1 MRFVLALAAVAC
13 AATVKEDGPPVRVKG
28 EPGII
33 GFESWDDDYED
44 GEYWTLYYDEHDYSM
59 KGMTPLSHLEGV
71 AWVAKTW
78 TGSATKGGDPDPVA
92 DEAIITFSR
101 DTIFFVNDGGGGP
114 YKVTSLPAEVQSPDG
129 EKINFW
135 MNTEGQ
141 LVVDF
146 AYSEHG
152 TIWYERRTGP
162 KPKKASPTHDHAES
176 ASLHA
181 CNAELRVYQRELD
194 DALRA
199 IRDARNENERSG
211 SNTVLVALATF
222 IIGYYVGR
230 SQKDRRARTTSTGTS
245 ATDRFKDAVLKG
257 RKDLLWNVDDPV
269 VVLQVD
275 DPVDATP
282 AD

>member
-1 MRFVLALAAVAC
+1 MSLTNRGDAA
-13 AATVKEDGPPVRVKG
+13 AATWIFRGD
-28 EPGII
+28 
-33 GFESWDDDYED
+33 ESRRRRGRDVDIPWRQ
-44 GEYWTLYYDEHDYSM
+44 
-59 KGMTPLSHLEGV
+59 SHGD
-71 AWVAKTW
+71 AAA
-78 TGSATKGGDPDPVA
+78 ATR
-92 DEAIITFSR
+92 TFGLDRGAPSR
-101 DTIFFVNDGGGGP
+101 

-146 AYSEHG
+146 AYSEHRG

-211 SNTVLVALATF
+211 SNAVLVALATF

-230 SQKDRRARTTSTGTS
+230 SKKDRRARTTSTGTS

>member
-28 EPGII
+28 
-33 GFESWDDDYED
+33 DDDFFGGSYD
-44 GEYWTLYYDEHDYSM
+44 DDLDYDDDDLDLASWALYYDDHDYAM

-129 EKINFW
+129 EKITFW

-146 AYSEHG
+146 AYSEHRG
-152 TIWYERRTGP
+152 TIWYER
-162 KPKKASPTHDHAES
+162 
-176 ASLHA
+176 
-181 CNAELRVYQRELD
+181 LD

-230 SQKDRRARTTSTGTS
+230 SKKDRRARTTSTGTS

>member
-44 GEYWTLYYDEHDYSM
+44 GEYWTLYYDDHDYAM

-114 YKVTSLPAEVQSPDG
+114 YFTAQICL
-129 EKINFW
+129 
-135 MNTEGQ
+135 
-141 LVVDF
+141 
-146 AYSEHG
+146 
-152 TIWYERRTGP
+152 
-162 KPKKASPTHDHAES
+162 
-176 ASLHA
+176 
-181 CNAELRVYQRELD
+181 
-194 DALRA
+194 
-199 IRDARNENERSG
+199 
-211 SNTVLVALATF
+211 
-222 IIGYYVGR
+222 
-230 SQKDRRARTTSTGTS
+230 
-245 ATDRFKDAVLKG
+245 
-257 RKDLLWNVDDPV
+257 
-269 VVLQVD
+269 
-275 DPVDATP
+275 
-282 AD
+282 

>member
-1 MRFVLALAAVAC
+1 MSLTNRGDAA
-13 AATVKEDGPPVRVKG
+13 AATWIFRGD
-28 EPGII
+28 
-33 GFESWDDDYED
+33 ESRRRRGRDVDIPWRQ
-44 GEYWTLYYDEHDYSM
+44 
-59 KGMTPLSHLEGV
+59 SHGD
-71 AWVAKTW
+71 AAA
-78 TGSATKGGDPDPVA
+78 ATR
-92 DEAIITFSR
+92 TFGLDRGAPSR
-101 DTIFFVNDGGGGP
+101 

-152 TIWYERRTGP
+152 TIWYERRT
-162 KPKKASPTHDHAES
+162 
-176 ASLHA
+176 L
-181 CNAELRVYQRELD
+181 Q
-194 DALRA
+194 A

-211 SNTVLVALATF
+211 SNAVLVALATF

-230 SQKDRRARTTSTGTS
+230 SKKDRRARTTSTGTS